1 MLSCMANVNLSDAIK
16 DYVPRFSEA
25 KTAPERQAFVYT
37 DSKVE
42 KPSKGEVQRVIKAPF
57 KKVEDV
63 PLGPNSIFSFGD
75 YLHKAG
81 QQQGS

>member
-1 MLSCMANVNLSDAIK
+1 MANVSLSDAIK

-25 KTAPERQAFVYT
+25 KTAPERQTFIYSELRI
-37 DSKVE
+37 D
-42 KPSKGEVQRVIKAPF
+42 KPAKGEVQTVINRPF
-57 KKVEDV
+57 KKVVDV

-81 QQQGS
+81 

>member
-1 MLSCMANVNLSDAIK
+1 MLSCMANVSLSDTIK

-25 KTAPERQAFVYT
+25 KTAPERQTFDYAELRVQ
-37 DSKVE
+37 
-42 KPSKGEVQRVIKAPF
+42 KPSRGEVQRVIKAPF

-81 QQQGS
+81 

>member
-1 MLSCMANVNLSDAIK
+1 
-16 DYVPRFSEA
+16 
-25 KTAPERQAFVYT
+25 
-37 DSKVE
+37 
-42 KPSKGEVQRVIKAPF
+42 
-57 KKVEDV
+57 VEDV